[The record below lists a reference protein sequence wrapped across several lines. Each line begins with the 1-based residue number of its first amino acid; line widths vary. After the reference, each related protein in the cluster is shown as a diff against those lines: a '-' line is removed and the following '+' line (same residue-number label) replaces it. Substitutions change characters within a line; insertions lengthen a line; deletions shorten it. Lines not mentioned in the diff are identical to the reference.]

1 MNNRTRSF
9 IILLICIS
17 FLGLAGCGNRLK
29 QGEAVVTVTGK
40 IGNTNRGDSYILH
53 QLDFATHSN
62 TASYND
68 PWIKDNV
75 TYKGLLLKDIL
86 EIVKA
91 KPDATEMV
99 FENTNGQTYTVS
111 IGDAKGW
118 DIMLARW
125 ANDQLLFQDNGYPS
139 KLVFPEAAKEEYPA
153 EMWAWWVNAI
163 EIK

>member
-1 MNNRTRSF
+1 MRRNHL
-9 IILLICIS
+9 IIFAIIITIIS
-17 FLGLAGCGNRLK
+17 LGLPGCSKRPK

-53 QLDFATHSN
+53 QLDFASN
-62 TASYND
+62 ATAASYND
-68 PWIKDNV
+68 PWIKDTIV
-75 TYKGLLLKDIL
+75 YKGLLLKDIL
-86 EIVKA
+86 EIVK
-91 KPDATEMV
+91 PDSSATEMV
-99 FENTNGQTYTVS
+99 FKNTNGQTYTVS
-111 IGDAKGW
+111 IGDAGW